1 MRINQPYGV
10 RYEYEEF
17 SEEPKKRYF
26 IACEGKKTEYKYF
39 KGIMDNKVE
48 IKINP
53 LIEIIP
59 INHDPNTGSNPLH
72 IYQEAIEAIKT
83 APNYLA
89 GDDLCII
96 VDRDRSSFSEAQYT
110 QLLQADTNKEIRFC
124 VSNPCFELWLLLHFS
139 DCSEYSQN
147 DIFENAKDGN
157 RTYVEKCLMA
167 KLGGSYNKA
176 RIHFEDNFKD
186 KIRIA
191 ILNSK
196 LYETS
201 LTELKDKIGT
211 NIGLLIEEMLDKESD
226 SQ

>member
-1 MRINQPYGV
+1 MLYIS
-10 RYEYEEF
+10 F
-17 SEEPKKRYF
+17 SHLTRRQLYWHRGNF
-26 IACEGKKTEYKYF
+26 L
-39 KGIMDNKVE
+39 D
-48 IKINP
+48 
-53 LIEIIP
+53 
-59 INHDPNTGSNPLH
+59 
-72 IYQEAIEAIKT
+72 
-83 APNYLA
+83 

-96 VDRDRSSFSEAQYT
+96 VDRDRSSFSEAQYA
-110 QLLQADTNKEIRFC
+110 QLLQADITKKIRFC
-124 VSNPCFELWLLLHFS
+124 VSNPCFEFWLLLHFS

-157 RTYVEKCLMA
+157 RTYVEKCLMT

-176 RIHFEDNFKD
+176 RIHFEDNFKN

-201 LTELKDKIGT
+201 ATKLKDKIGT

-226 SQ
+226 S

>member
-1 MRINQPYGV
+1 
-10 RYEYEEF
+10 
-17 SEEPKKRYF
+17 
-26 IACEGKKTEYKYF
+26 
-39 KGIMDNKVE
+39 
-48 IKINP
+48 
-53 LIEIIP
+53 
-59 INHDPNTGSNPLH
+59 
-72 IYQEAIEAIKT
+72 
-83 APNYLA
+83 
-89 GDDLCII
+89 
-96 VDRDRSSFSEAQYT
+96 
-110 QLLQADTNKEIRFC
+110 
-124 VSNPCFELWLLLHFS
+124 
-139 DCSEYSQN
+139 
-147 DIFENAKDGN
+147 
-157 RTYVEKCLMA
+157 MA

>member
-1 MRINQPYGV
+1 M
-10 RYEYEEF
+10 
-17 SEEPKKRYF
+17 SW
-26 IACEGKKTEYKYF
+26 
-39 KGIMDNKVE
+39 E
-48 IKINP
+48 I
-53 LIEIIP
+53 E
-59 INHDPNTGSNPLH
+59 
-72 IYQEAIEAIKT
+72 
-83 APNYLA
+83 
-89 GDDLCII
+89 
-96 VDRDRSSFSEAQYT
+96 V
-110 QLLQADTNKEIRFC
+110 
-124 VSNPCFELWLLLHFS
+124 FE
-139 DCSEYSQN
+139 CSEYSQN